1 MNDLPRLMVDT
12 NIVSYIMK
20 GDRYAEMYAK
30 DLLGKS
36 LAIAFVTVGEL
47 YFGAE
52 KKKWGDKR
60 RKKLETILRN
70 FIHIPYDQEI
80 ARCYGLLLAECYRKG
95 KAIET
100 NDAWIAACAVRHKIV
115 LVTHNPK
122 HFVDVTGL
130 QIFTKYVK
138 GEG

>member
-52 KKKWGDKR
+52 KEMGRQETKK
-60 RKKLETILRN
+60 T
-70 FIHIPYDQEI
+70 
-80 ARCYGLLLAECYRKG
+80 
-95 KAIET
+95 
-100 NDAWIAACAVRHKIV
+100 
-115 LVTHNPK
+115 
-122 HFVDVTGL
+122 
-130 QIFTKYVK
+130 
-138 GEG
+138 